1 MSQNIG
7 AHNYALID
15 NQVMINKSYK
25 TFETECKTWQLY
37 FSILKVCYNNFSCC
51 IDRLYTTQ
59 RYLISLIAIKTKL
72 LYCIIVL
79 ISY

>member
-25 TFETECKTWQLY
+25 TFETDYKTWQLY
-37 FSILKVCYNNFSCC
+37 FSILKVFYNNFSCC
-51 IDRLYTTQ
+51 IDR
-59 RYLISLIAIKTKL
+59 
-72 LYCIIVL
+72 
-79 ISY
+79 